1 MSITVTPSMLALVR
15 NMNSKATVTPS
26 MLALVRNMSSKATV
40 NSSIVATVRNMDEE
54 LGDFE
59 YHFDTERK
67 HGLWRYEDPGDGR
80 LLNVEKTV
88 VRCNFASRTGVAF
101 YQTQR
106 VACFNIPE
114 LATAKDIW
122 VKFDVYAYDDSSSS
136 SMFRCYDETSGQ
148 TGIAINPHKSSY
160 SNCVNMWVNG
170 SSKKNETR
178 AFYGFHSI
186 KLHLISDSTNGFMAF
201 YLDDDTTPYYTFAG
215 NVNNGQS
222 FSGLYI
228 QCSNKKA
235 LISNL
240 VICNF
245 IEPSLNEVVSYEK
258 RPFQYR
264 NLGTADGLTIAGTTV
279 QSDEY
284 SRTGTAFY
292 QTSRTPC
299 IDVPAMDE
307 MWIKF
312 DLYHKTGSSRFRCY
326 ANSNKSTGIC
336 LRQYDSKS
344 VDLFVEDTNS
354 KTASNKVIANQ
365 IQTYIVH
372 IVSGAAGGSAE
383 VWVDDEKIID
393 YTYSDVVSPFT
404 DFYLQSDDANNLFSN
419 VFISD
424 TQELLGKLVENHY
437 DIECTITRPN
447 TLSVKTHAD
456 TLVTIGQSESLHADI
471 ERSVLSIAHFDT
483 FVCRSDKVSYAHFDT
498 KRLIS
503 RDMDGLGEGI
513 ATCKTI
519 DLGKEMTVGIGI
531 NIDGEGYAMIRTAG
545 EDGDYTEWEN
555 YVPCERLCRYIDVRL
570 HVRMAITAASLVI
583 DRRTASITLSKHLA
597 AGDNTVEYGEAFY
610 NVPAVIPTA
619 IGDGVTAHVISK
631 TEESCVIK
639 ITNSN
644 GKSVEG
650 DVDILIRGW

>member
-1 MSITVTPSMLALVR
+1 MSIAITPSMFASVR
-15 NMNSKATVTPS
+15 NLGSKVEVVPS
-26 MLALVRNMSSKATV
+26 IFASVRD
-40 NSSIVATVRNMDEE
+40 MDKE

-59 YHFDTERK
+59 YHFDTQRT

-136 SMFRCYDETSGQ
+136 STFRCYDETNGV
-148 TGIAINPHKSSY
+148 TGIAINPYKSSY
-160 SNCVNMWVNG
+160 QNCVNMWVNG
-170 SSKKNETR
+170 SDKKHETR

-186 KLHLISDSTNGFMAF
+186 KLHLVSDSTNGQMMF

-215 NVNNGQS
+215 NVNNGQP
-222 FSGLYI
+222 FSGFYI
-228 QCSNKKA
+228 QCSSKKA

-240 VICNF
+240 VICNI
-245 IEPSLNEVVSYEK
+245 IEPSLNEVVGYEK
-258 RPFQYR
+258 RHFQYR
-264 NLGTADGLTIAGTTV
+264 NLGTADGLTVAGTTV

-292 QTSRTPC
+292 QTERTPC
-299 IDVPAMDE
+299 VDIPAMDE

-326 ANSNKSTGIC
+326 ANADKITGIC
-336 LRQYDSKS
+336 LRQNSSKD
-344 VDLFVEDTNS
+344 VNLFLENTNS
-354 KTASNKVIANQ
+354 KTANNKVIANR

-383 VWVDDEKIID
+383 VWGDGEKIID
-393 YTYSDVVSPFT
+393 YANSSVVSPFT

-424 TQELLGKLVENHY
+424 TQELLGESVESHY
-437 DIECTITRPN
+437 DIECTITRQN
-447 TLSVKTHAD
+447 TLRAETHAD

-471 ERSVLSIAHFDT
+471 ERSVLGVAHFDT
-483 FVCRSDKVSYAHFDT
+483 FVCRSDEVSYAHFDV

-503 RDMDGLGEGI
+503 RDMDGFGDGV

-555 YVPCERLCRYIDVRL
+555 YVPCERLCRYIDVQL
-570 HVRMAITAASLVI
+570 HVRMAITAASLVV
-583 DRRTASITLSKHLA
+583 DRRTVSLTLSKHLS
-597 AGDNTVEYGEAFY
+597 AGENTVEYGEAFY
-610 NVPAVIPTA
+610 SAPAVIPTA

-631 TEESCVIK
+631 NTESCVIK
-639 ITNSN
+639 ITDANN
-644 GKSVEG
+644 LAVEG
-650 DVDILIRGW
+650 DVDVFVRGW